1 MNDEFKARLICVN
14 SDCSLLKITVK
25 HKSGLEI
32 TSPIFNTK
40 EKSTQQV
47 KKIIWDS
54 IKILIK
60 NFDLHDKFKN

>member
-32 TSPIFNTK
+32 TSPVFNTK
-40 EKSTQQV
+40 EKSIEQV
-47 KKIIWDS
+47 KKIIWES
-54 IKILIK
+54 MKILIK
-60 NFDLHDKFKN
+60 KFTHESS